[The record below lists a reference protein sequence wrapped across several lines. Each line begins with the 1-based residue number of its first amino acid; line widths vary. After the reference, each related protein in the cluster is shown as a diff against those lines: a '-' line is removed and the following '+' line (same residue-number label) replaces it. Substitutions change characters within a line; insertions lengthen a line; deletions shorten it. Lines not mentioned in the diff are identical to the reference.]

1 MRVDH
6 IAIAVNNVDEA
17 LKNYQKILNVDHLE
31 IETVPHEKVK
41 VAMLELED
49 TRIELMEPTAPDS
62 PISKFLTE
70 RGEGIHHIAITADDI
85 EKDVARAK
93 SQGMRMLGEIRSGSY
108 GRKITFIHPKSLNG
122 VLTEFC
128 EAPPKQ
134 EHGSHSNQQ

>member
-6 IAIAVNNVDEA
+6 IAIAVNSVDEA
-17 LKNYQKILNVDHLE
+17 LTNYQKILNVDHLE

-62 PISKFLTE
+62 PISKFLAE

-108 GRKITFIHPKSLNG
+108 GRKITFIHPKSLHG

-128 EAPPKQ
+128 EAPPK
-134 EHGSHSNQQ
+134 EE

>member
-6 IAIAVNNVDEA
+6 IAIAVKNLEEA
-17 LKNYQKILNVDHLE
+17 LSNYKKLLKIDELD
-31 IETVPHEKVK
+31 IEEVPNEKVK
-41 VAMLELED
+41 VAMLTLED
-49 TRIELMEPTAPDS
+49 TRIELMEPTAQDS

-85 EKDVARAK
+85 EKDVERA
-93 SQGMRMLGEIRSGSY
+93 SAGGMRLLGGIRTGSY

-128 EAPPKQ
+128 EAPPLKDD
-134 EHGSHSNQQ
+134 